1 MAQNLLKSQWHIQVY
16 YILYCTAL
24 SIECMPTCHRIVYEV
39 KNIFLLPTYAR
50 MIRRNITKLFN
61 EKIIR
66 KTNSDDKKIK
76 LTLK

>member
-1 MAQNLLKSQWHIQVY
+1 
-16 YILYCTAL
+16 
-24 SIECMPTCHRIVYEV
+24 MPTCHRIVYEV

-50 MIRRNITKLFN
+50 MIRRNITKLFY